1 MTRKHVHIG
10 ARLVLASER
19 VHINGTAGRA
29 VPRPRENSRQ
39 VRERF
44 AEGFASILVLDPPA
58 DLRLTRFAQGVLLSR
73 RRENARAEALLPK
86 AWA

>member
-1 MTRKHVHIG
+1 MALQD
-10 ARLVLASER
+10 AR
-19 VHINGTAGRA
+19 

-58 DLRLTRFAQGVLLSR
+58 DLWLTRFAQGEKTLARKHFFQRPGAR
-73 RRENARAEALLPK
+73 RS
-86 AWA
+86 